1 MNALVTGGGGFLGSA
16 IVKRLIEKGFSVTI
30 LNRRKYP
37 ELEKLGVRSV
47 ECDLADN
54 AKVSDACAGMDM
66 VFHAGAKAGFW
77 GTYAQY
83 YDANVRGTTN
93 IIDGCLKHG
102 VKKLIY
108 TSSPSVVCDDAD
120 LINADES
127 TPYAKSYLCYYS
139 ETKAE
144 AERRVLRNNGTNGL
158 LTVSLRP
165 HLIWG
170 PGDNHLIPRVIEA
183 VKKGKLKIV
192 GNGLN
197 RVDVTYID
205 NAAEAHIQAAEALSK
220 DSKTAGSAYFIS
232 QGEPVLLWEFINK
245 ILLGMSMEPLDKKI
259 YFRFAYALG
268 YCFEKFYGAL
278 HLSSEPPMTRFLA
291 SQLSKHHY
299 FNISRAKNDFGY
311 KASVSTA
318 DGLKKLIEYLKKA

>member
-1 MNALVTGGGGFLGSA
+1 MNALVTGGGGFLGSV
-16 IVKRLIEKGFSVTI
+16 IVKKLVEKGVNVTI
-30 LNRRKYP
+30 LNRHKYL

-54 AKVSDACAGMDM
+54 VKVSDACAGMDM
-66 VFHAGAKAGFW
+66 VFHVGAKEGFW
-77 GTYAQY
+77 GKYEDY
-83 YDANVRGTTN
+83 YDVNVRGTTN
-93 IIDGCLKHG
+93 VIDGCLKHG

-108 TSSPSVVCDDAD
+108 TSTASVVFAD
-120 LINADES
+120 TDLMNVDES
-127 TPYAKSYLCYYS
+127 TPYAKNHLFYYS

-170 PGDNHLIPRVIEA
+170 PGDKQIMARIIKY

-197 RVDVTYID
+197 RVDITYID
-205 NAAEAHIQAAEALSK
+205 NAADAHLLAADALSK
-220 DSKTAGSAYFIS
+220 DSKLAGSAYFIS

-245 ILLGMSMEPLDKKI
+245 ILLGVGIEPIDKKVS
-259 YFRFAYALG
+259 FGFAYRLG
-268 YCFEKFYGAL
+268 FCLEKIYGAL
-278 HLSSEPPMTRFLA
+278 FPSSEPPLTRFIA
-291 SQLSKHHY
+291 SQFSKHHY
-299 FNISRAKNDFGY
+299 FNISRAKKDFGY
-311 KASVSTA
+311 KASVSTEE
-318 DGLKKLIEYLKKA
+318 GFKKLIEYLKTL